1 MVQYQY
7 QEQVERVQLIVF
19 QDVQYFTQ
27 EVVEVEYRHL
37 D

>member
-7 QEQVERVQLIVF
+7 QEQEEQVLLIVF

-27 EVVEVEYRHL
+27 VEVEEEYMHL